1 MTRYRRILEYVSSHP
16 WAITRSKLDGMLE
29 LLALR
34 VEGGR
39 LADDEIATRIAA
51 ARAEQGRR
59 QAESFVGVIPIYG
72 VIMPRANLMTEMS
85 GGTTVEGIRADL
97 RSALADEEVSRIVFD
112 IDSPGGSVEGI
123 PELAAE
129 IFAARGRK
137 PMTAIANYTMASAAY
152 WLGAQADEIVASPSA
167 IVGSIGVYGVH
178 NDQSGFNE
186 QIGIR
191 PTYVYAGKYKVEG
204 NPDQPLSEE
213 ALGHIQESVDYSY
226 DQFVRAIAD
235 ARGASQKA
243 VRDGYGEGRAL
254 DPAPA
259 QAAGLVDRISTLE
272 EVLSSKPPRM
282 RARRQEAA
290 EAGGMRLVA
299 EESTSEGAGTIEVDD
314 ELDDAGEAAADLF
327 GFERERRERLGLRPA

>member
-1 MTRYRRILEYVSSHP
+1 MTRYRRILEYLSSHP
-16 WAITRSKLDGMLE
+16 WAITRQTLDGMLE

-51 ARAEQGRR
+51 ARESQGRR
-59 QAESFVGVIPIYG
+59 KAESFVGVIPIYG

-85 GGTTVEGIRADL
+85 GGTTVEGIRSDL
-97 RSALADEEVSRIVFD
+97 RAALADEEVSRIVFD

-167 IVGSIGVYGVH
+167 IVGSVGVYGVH
-178 NDQSGFNE
+178 TDQSGFNE
-186 QIGIR
+186 QIGLR
-191 PTYVYAGKYKVEG
+191 PTYVYAGKYKIEG
-204 NPDQPLSEE
+204 NPDEPLSDE
-213 ALGHIQESVDYSY
+213 ARGHIQESVDYSY
-226 DQFVRAIAD
+226 DQFVRGLAD
-235 ARGASQKA
+235 ARSVSLKA
-243 VRDGYGEGRAL
+243 VRDGFGEGRPL
-254 DPAPA
+254 DPGPA
-259 QAAGLVDRISTLE
+259 AAEGMVDRIATLE
-272 EVLSSKPPRM
+272 EVLSTKPPRM

-290 EAGGMRLVA
+290 EGAGMRLVA
-299 EESTSEGAGTIEVDD
+299 EETTTTIEVDD
-314 ELDDAGEAAADLF
+314 EALDDAGEAAADLF